1 MNDIFL
7 HYIGVFELVFS
18 LGFYYSIILLSVLPL
33 LSLKHCTFPTTLEM
47 GKINN

>member
-18 LGFYYSIILLSVLPL
+18 LGLLLFHNSVVGTAT
-33 LSLKHCTFPTTLEM
+33 SFP
-47 GKINN
+47 